1 MKMTEYDYTVR
12 IQELLERIEELEEE
26 NAQLQRDYLSLEH
39 YCERLEQ
46 GDV

>member
-1 MKMTEYDYTVR
+1 MTEYEYTMR
-12 IQELLERIEELEEE
+12 IQELLEIIEELQEEL
-26 NAQLQRDYLSLEH
+26 AQLQRDYLSLEH